1 VQNPRQEAYHMR
13 KDGMHHSSH
22 VEQQMMGTDPSKAL
36 NSMLR
41 PEVNIFIP
49 IICNIKRFPMF

>member
-1 VQNPRQEAYHMR
+1 MR